1 MLIES
6 VSGAKIK
13 EERRGDMKVPGSE
26 RNSQIKA
33 QTEAQ
38 RVSDQTAGQ
47 RISRDAGAQGG
58 LAAELAKTTK
68 QDTMTI
74 SSLGALLKQ
83 ELNPSTMADERAQKV
98 AALKDQIQNG
108 TYSPATN
115 LVAASIGE
123 EISLEVLFGGGALRE
138 NEG

>member
-1 MLIES
+1 
-6 VSGAKIK
+6 
-13 EERRGDMKVPGSE
+13 MKVPGSE
-26 RNSQIKA
+26 RNNQIKA
-33 QTEAQ
+33 QTETQ
-38 RVSDQTAGQ
+38 RVSDQTTSA
-47 RISRDAGAQGG
+47 RISREGGARGG
-58 LAAELAKTTK
+58 LSAELAKAK

-98 AALKDQIQNG
+98 ANLKEQVQNG
-108 TYSPATN
+108 RYSPATD